1 MSFFGNLADDIVFL
15 RGAFRILRM
24 TTPIARNPTR
34 VFPVVIEELADKFGD
49 APALISERERLSYR
63 ALSERANR
71 YARWA
76 RRENLGKGETVC
88 LLMPNRPE
96 YMAAWIG
103 ITARAAS
110 PR

>member
-1 MSFFGNLADDIVFL
+1 MSFLENLQNDIVFL
-15 RGAFRILRM
+15 RGAYRALRM
-24 TTPIARNPTR
+24 TTPIAKHPTR
-34 VFPVVIEELADKFGD
+34 VFPVVIEELADRYGD
-49 APALISERERLSYR
+49 APALISDRETLSYR
-63 ALSERANR
+63 ALAARANR

-76 RRENLGKGETVC
+76 RRENLAKGETVC

-110 PR
+110 RR